1 MKRVLSSFLILFL
14 IGCGGNSSNQTSN
27 NNNVDEHKDDD
38 ANQETSP
45 NNDKQELSFK
55 IDNQEY
61 GVYWSDNKT
70 VDSLKSLVINELTI
84 EMHRYGDFEQ
94 VGDIGYEVPTS
105 DERITTV
112 PGDIVIYQS
121 NKLVV
126 FFGSNTWEYTKIG
139 HIQLSSIEIEKLLS
153 DKDVTVTLGVKDI

>member
-14 IGCGGNSSNQTSN
+14 IGCGGNNSNQTSN
-27 NNNVDEHKDDD
+27 SDNVDEHKDDD
-38 ANQETSP
+38 TNQETSP

-153 DKDVTVTLGVKDI
+153 DKDVTVTLGVKNI